1 MNYIDYRVK
10 IICFFPKKIV
20 AFLVFLTEILLFS
33 KASAIVFERR
43 NEAKPEFGYFIAPV
57 PVSIPGVQKAL
68 ILGFSIYS
76 IEIPGIEDAP
86 FDVLGGVGAGDG
98 TKWFEGKDF
107 RAYALVFL
115 DVPLLSKNLTL
126 STGIE
131 YVEVFTYPSG
141 ERGIN
146 SDPDRTYYFLGERGY
161 LFNSEVSLYLLNKQ
175 LEFFYTNFV
184 LNYDPYG
191 YIDYDENFISAG
203 NAGMTDNPIVDRY
216 GVLVDD
222 TDSRRDPRI
231 GYRIQLDRWD
241 WPGRIKEEP
250 SYYQYDLDISGYI
263 PLINQKL
270 ILAFNQFVSSSKVKQ
285 QGSVNK
291 EDWTCTPSE
300 NTANPLCQS
309 MKNQIYEQLS
319 EESKKGKATSLGGR
333 DRMRGYREQRF
344 FDENTNYRALELRW
358 YVTETKIDF
367 DFFVEKGIFTG
378 FQLAAFFEQGTVSPD
393 MGSRFWKNFR
403 NSYGIASRFL
413 FNSAII
419 RADFGISDES
429 SELTIWYGYPF

>member
-1 MNYIDYRVK
+1 M
-10 IICFFPKKIV
+10 
-20 AFLVFLTEILLFS
+20 
-33 KASAIVFERR
+33 
-43 NEAKPEFGYFIAPV
+43 
-57 PVSIPGVQKAL
+57 
-68 ILGFSIYS
+68 
-76 IEIPGIEDAP
+76 
-86 FDVLGGVGAGDG
+86 
-98 TKWFEGKDF
+98 
-107 RAYALVFL
+107 
-115 DVPLLSKNLTL
+115 
-126 STGIE
+126 
-131 YVEVFTYPSG
+131 
-141 ERGIN
+141 
-146 SDPDRTYYFLGERGY
+146 
-161 LFNSEVSLYLLNKQ
+161 
-175 LEFFYTNFV
+175 
-184 LNYDPYG
+184 
-191 YIDYDENFISAG
+191 
-203 NAGMTDNPIVDRY
+203 
-216 GVLVDD
+216 
-222 TDSRRDPRI
+222 
-231 GYRIQLDRWD
+231 
-241 WPGRIKEEP
+241 
-250 SYYQYDLDISGYI
+250 
-263 PLINQKL
+263 

-419 RADFGISDES
+419 RADFGFSDES